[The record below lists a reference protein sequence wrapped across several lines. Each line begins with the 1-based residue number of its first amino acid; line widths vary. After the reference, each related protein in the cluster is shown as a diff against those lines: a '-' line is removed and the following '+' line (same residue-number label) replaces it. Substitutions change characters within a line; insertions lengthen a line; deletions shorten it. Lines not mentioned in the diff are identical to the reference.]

1 MPATLPTAMASCEK
15 PLLEGGGGGGGVP
28 EYRFEP
34 LEEDPDDELLFE
46 EGGEDFTGGF

>member
-15 PLLEGGGGGGGVP
+15 PLLEGGGGGGVP

-34 LEEDPDDELLFE
+34 LEEDPDDELLFTEE
-46 EGGEDFTGGF
+46 EGDETGGF